1 MQLGRLARQGHD
13 LRHGLGFQQAVF
25 QRKGCLRFA
34 RRVQRGAVGSLSA
47 CPPFL
52 GEDDEQKSRQDRAE
66 LLQQIQNFHKIIRLA
81 HKRDVQRTDDLT
93 VEDERQGNGGG
104 KPHRSQRNR
113 TAPVQRGQI
122 FDDHRFARLDGLPSH
137 RILGNAR
144 VGENL
149 HHGAVG
155 RRKGGKKITFGV
167 IKENT
172 ESIIMKRRTKFF
184 GKKGKKPAAVHVVGD
199 QL

>member
-1 MQLGRLARQGHD
+1 M
-13 LRHGLGFQQAVF
+13 
-25 QRKGCLRFA
+25 
-34 RRVQRGAVGSLSA
+34 
-47 CPPFL
+47 
-52 GEDDEQKSRQDRAE
+52 
-66 LLQQIQNFHKIIRLA
+66 LQQIQNFHQIIRLA

-184 GKKGKKPAAVHVVGD
+184 GKKGKKPLRSMLSGTSFD
-199 QL
+199 KR